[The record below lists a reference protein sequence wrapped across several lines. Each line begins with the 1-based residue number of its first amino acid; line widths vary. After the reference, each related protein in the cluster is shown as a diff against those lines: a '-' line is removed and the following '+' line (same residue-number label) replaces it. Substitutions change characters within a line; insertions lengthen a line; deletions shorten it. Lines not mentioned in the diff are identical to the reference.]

1 MTGAKEMV
9 LVSSTKL
16 LVLFGI
22 FLAVVVVLLIVI
34 GCLDYEVSKL
44 RKDNKMLHRVLED
57 YYRLEDGRIRA
68 AQAINREAERAS
80 WLPPGW

>member
-1 MTGAKEMV
+1 MTGAEEMV